1 MNSAL
6 PAAWYWLASAGRGI
20 SSLYLFIETIRH
32 RCAVGCPVAVVV
44 RLRCCVIVVVVL
56 FRLVVIAVVRLCC
69 CFSVGFYRCGEMFMY
84 VARPV
89 RSFSLGYYVK
99 KL

>member
-44 RLRCCVIVVVVL
+44 RLRCCVVVVVVL
-56 FRLVVIAVVRLCC
+56 LLLLFRSIVIAVARCLC
-69 CFSVGFYRCGEMFMY
+69 M
-84 VARPV
+84 
-89 RSFSLGYYVK
+89 
-99 KL
+99 